1 MHPFLEGIILGLTL
15 AVLLGPA
22 LFALLQTG
30 IHQGFRAGMRMAF
43 GIFLSDLTLVFLSF
57 IGALQIVSTGTNRLT
72 FGIIAGFILIVYGIF
87 TFYKTTKL
95 NGNSDTGNDKK
106 LRWFTLIAK
115 GYFLNI
121 ANPFVWLFWMSV
133 TVGVT
138 SSYGDNTRQ
147 AIYFFA
153 GALLTVFSTDL
164 IKAYVAKS
172 IKTLLNTTN
181 LRHVNQIV
189 GILLFGF
196 GIVLM
201 VRALMI
207 KYPLFG
213 YSW

>member
-1 MHPFLEGIILGLTL
+1 MNPFFEGIVLGITL
-15 AVLLGPA
+15 AVLIGPA
-22 LFALLQTG
+22 FFALVQ
-30 IHQGFRAGMRMAF
+30 ISIQSGFRTGMQLAF

-72 FGIIAGFILIVYGIF
+72 FGIIAGFILIIYGIF
-87 TFYKTTKL
+87 TFYNPAKL
-95 NGNSDTGNDKK
+95 NGKGDHENHSTSS
-106 LRWFTLIAK
+106 WFTLIAK

-147 AIYFFA
+147 SVYFFA
-153 GALLTVFSTDL
+153 GALLTVFGTDL
-164 IKAYVAKS
+164 IKAYVAKR
-172 IKTLLNTTN
+172 IKSMLNSTN
-181 LRHVNQIV
+181 IKRINQIV

>member
-1 MHPFLEGIILGLTL
+1 MTPFLEGIILGITL

-22 LFALLQTG
+22 LFALVQTS
-30 IHQGFRAGMRMAF
+30 IYRGFRAGMRLAF

-57 IGALQIVSTGTNRLT
+57 IGALQIVSTGNNRLI

-95 NGNSDTGNDKK
+95 NGNGHPENTNKVS
-106 LRWFTLIAK
+106 WFTLIAK

-138 SSYGDNTRQ
+138 SSYGDNTQ
-147 AIYFFA
+147 QSVSFFA
-153 GALLTVFSTDL
+153 GALLTVFTTDL
-164 IKAYVAKS
+164 VKAYIAKR

-181 LRHVNQIV
+181 IKHINRVV

-196 GIVLM
+196 GVVMM

>member
-1 MHPFLEGIILGLTL
+1 MTPFLEGIILGITL

-22 LFALLQTG
+22 LFALVQTS
-30 IHQGFRAGMRMAF
+30 IHRGFRAGMRLAF

-57 IGALQIVSTGTNRLT
+57 IGALQIVSTGNNRLI

-95 NGNSDTGNDKK
+95 NGNGHPENTNKVS
-106 LRWFTLIAK
+106 WFTLIAK

-138 SSYGDNTRQ
+138 SSYGDNTQ
-147 AIYFFA
+147 QSVSFFA
-153 GALLTVFSTDL
+153 GALLTVFTTDL
-164 IKAYVAKS
+164 VKAYIAKR

-181 LRHVNQIV
+181 IKHINRVV

-196 GIVLM
+196 GVVMM

>member
-1 MHPFLEGIILGLTL
+1 MTPFLEGIILGITL

-22 LFALLQTG
+22 LFALVQTS
-30 IHQGFRAGMRMAF
+30 IHRGFRAGMRLAF

-57 IGALQIVSTGTNRLT
+57 IGALQIVSTGSNRLI
-72 FGIIAGFILIVYGIF
+72 FGIVAGFILIVYGIF

-95 NGNSDTGNDKK
+95 NGNGAPENSNKAS
-106 LRWFTLIAK
+106 WFTLIAK

-138 SSYGDNTRQ
+138 SSYGDNTQQ
-147 AIYFFA
+147 AVSFFA
-153 GALLTVFSTDL
+153 GALLTVFTTDL
-164 IKAYVAKS
+164 VKAYVAKR
-172 IKTLLNTTN
+172 IKTLLNASN
-181 LRHVNQIV
+181 IKHINRIV

-196 GIVLM
+196 GVVLM

>member
-1 MHPFLEGIILGLTL
+1 MNPFLEGIILGLTL

-22 LFALLQTG
+22 FFALVQTS
-30 IHQGFRAGMRMAF
+30 IHRGLRAGTQMAF
-43 GIFLSDLTLVFLSF
+43 GIFLSDLSLVFLSF
-57 IGALQIVSTGTNRLT
+57 IGALQIVSTGTNRLA

-87 TFYKTTKL
+87 AFYKNTKL
-95 NGNSDTGNDKK
+95 NGNGSADNNSKP
-106 LRWFTLIAK
+106 RWFTLLAK
-115 GYFLNI
+115 GFFLNV

-133 TVGVT
+133 TVGIT

-153 GALLTVFSTDL
+153 GALLTVLITDL
-164 IKAYVAKS
+164 VKVYIAKRIKL
-172 IKTLLNTTN
+172 LLNATN
-181 LRHVNQIV
+181 IKHINQIV

-196 GIVLM
+196 GVVLII
-201 VRALMI
+201 RALMI

>member
-1 MHPFLEGIILGLTL
+1 
-15 AVLLGPA
+15 
-22 LFALLQTG
+22 
-30 IHQGFRAGMRMAF
+30 MRLAF

-57 IGALQIVSTGTNRLT
+57 IGALQIVSTGNNRLI

-95 NGNSDTGNDKK
+95 NGNGHPENTNKVS
-106 LRWFTLIAK
+106 WFTLIAK

-138 SSYGDNTRQ
+138 SSYGDNTQ
-147 AIYFFA
+147 QSVSFFA
-153 GALLTVFSTDL
+153 GALLTVFTTDL
-164 IKAYVAKS
+164 VKAYIAKR

-181 LRHVNQIV
+181 IKHINRVV

-196 GIVLM
+196 GVVMM